1 MAEEQPTV
9 DGQQTPP
16 PQTQPQ
22 TQSQQSNPPSAGS
35 GPSSQDGPLQRLET
49 AMAAMPEQIAN
60 AVREAFPK
68 QPQQRQTPPPAKQ
81 TGTQGSGGQSSA
93 PQETA
98 KDAPGNKGTA
108 SRQERFHKW
117 WFEG

>member
-1 MAEEQPTV
+1 MAEEQTTV

-16 PQTQPQ
+16 PQTPPQ
-22 TQSQQSNPPSAGS
+22 TQSQPSNPPSTGG
-35 GPSSQDGPLQRLET
+35 GPSNQDGPLQRLET

-68 QPQQRQTPPPAKQ
+68 PPAQRQTPPPAKPSGQ
-81 TGTQGSGGQSSA
+81 QPSGSQSSA
-93 PQETA
+93 PPETA